1 MRAVGGLGAGGVFE
15 GRSGSHRRQHRE
27 LVGVTF
33 GDRDGCRGLVEG
45 AGIDPEARPSGPGI
59 DVVVGATIRRG
70 IYLGAALRAVGV
82 GVGIGFV
89 AELAL
94 GVVAVRVGWHADQIR
109 TIDARCG
116 DRLCGPERCG
126 EESPVV
132 KLQRLSA
139 TDGFIVFDLDAAT
152 TWVGIARLAP
162 KVLQDGA
169 TLLARSATYSFASF
183 SVAGH
188 SGGSAGINAKPEDR
202 DGAVKAF
209 VEEVRPLAESGRLRL
224 APGLGLT
231 ADDLAPLGWTEP
243 DAALAAA
250 GALAA
255 AEVAG
260 PLDGRT
266 AAVVGSAP
274 VAAAATDQLTAAGA
288 DVAPARFDAEC
299 DVLFVAGKAGVLDH
313 PTAEGVKATTI
324 VPLTPVPVTARAL
337 AVLGR
342 QERVVVPDFL
352 SIAAPL
358 LTAHDPDGGDPV
370 QRIRDA
376 TVELVEQGPGLWLAA
391 AQRAEAR
398 LAAWTAEKPFGR
410 PLA

>member
-1 MRAVGGLGAGGVFE
+1 MRPVGGRGTVILFRRWSGRRRRHRVLVRVTLGDGDGG
-15 GRSGSHRRQHRE
+15 
-27 LVGVTF
+27 
-33 GDRDGCRGLVEG
+33 RGLVEPACAELRAPPG
-45 AGIDPEARPSGPGI
+45 GQRIAGGGGTVICSEVPL
-59 DVVVGATIRRG
+59 RRG
-70 IYLGAALRAVGV
+70 LWGVGGGMVAGLALR
-82 GVGIGFV
+82 I
-89 AELAL
+89 
-94 GVVAVRVGWHADQIR
+94 VAVRVGWHADQIR
-109 TIDARCG
+109 TPHAWRG
-116 DRLCGPERCG
+116 DRLGGCVCRG

-132 KLQRLSA
+132 KLQRLSS

-152 TWVGIARLAP
+152 TSVGIARLAP

-169 TLLARSATYSFASF
+169 ALLARSTTYSFASF
-183 SVAGH
+183 GVAGH
-188 SGGSAGINAKPEDR
+188 AGGSAGVNAKPEDR
-202 DGAVKAF
+202 DDAVKSF
-209 VEEVRPLAESGRLRL
+209 VEEVSPLSESGRLRL

-243 DAALAAA
+243 DAALTAA

-255 AEVAG
+255 AEAAG
-260 PLDGRT
+260 PLGGRM

-274 VAAAATDQLTAAGA
+274 VAAAATDQLTASGA
-288 DVAPARFDAEC
+288 DMAPARFDAEC
-299 DVLFVAGKAGVLDH
+299 DVLFVAGKTGVLDH
-313 PTAEGVKATTI
+313 PTAEAIKATTI

-358 LTAHDPDGGDPV
+358 LAAHDPDGGDPV

-376 TVELVEQGPGLWLAA
+376 TVELADHGTGLWLAA

-398 LAAWTAEKPFGR
+398 LAAWTPEKPFGR